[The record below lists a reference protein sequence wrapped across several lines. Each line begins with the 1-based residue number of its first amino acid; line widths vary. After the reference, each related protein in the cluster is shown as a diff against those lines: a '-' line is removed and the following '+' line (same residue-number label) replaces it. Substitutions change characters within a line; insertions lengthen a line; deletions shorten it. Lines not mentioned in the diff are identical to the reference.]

1 VQNLHKL
8 HIRRASYDGA
18 IGTVGAGASGARVG
32 ALPCPLVSALAL
44 CNAHQRVSIL
54 SHKFRSNRALPLVN
68 RALLAIVLASFTS
81 AALSPAWAQPS
92 ASQMPTLG
100 DTSDLSSSDERRLGD
115 RIARELYRDP
125 DYLDDPV
132 LAEYVQAIWQPLL
145 VAARARGDLSPELSQ
160 RFAWEVMLG
169 RDRTVNAF
177 ALPGGYLGVH
187 LGLIA
192 VVSNRDELASVLGH
206 ELSHVTQRHISRLM
220 AKQGQMT
227 PWMIGAMIL
236 GALAASKSAD
246 AANALIVGGQAVAAQ
261 NQLNF
266 SRDMEREA
274 DRVGYGVMTE
284 AGFEAQGF
292 VSMFDKL
299 QQASRL
305 NDNGAYPYLRSH
317 PLTTERIADMQARQA
332 LAAPA
337 PAQVAVTLEHAL
349 VAARARVLANAD
361 VDALRATQLEA
372 DSASL
377 RTQAAPRQAGALYG
391 AALAASQLRDF
402 ASASSY
408 LARLRPL
415 VAGDASAARLA
426 QLLQAE
432 IALRAGD
439 ASAAQAALS
448 AVSTPAV
455 PAAPGAPDPAPT
467 VARPELLL
475 AAQIALQPGAGEPA
489 HATSAALSAS
499 AARLQAWVDLK
510 PRDAQAWQ
518 LLSRV
523 QSAQNQTLRALRA
536 DAEAQ
541 VARLDY
547 AAALDRF
554 KAAQAFTRA
563 GGSSQT
569 AADHIDAS
577 IIDTRQRQ
585 VELLLKEQTLDR

>member
-1 VQNLHKL
+1 
-8 HIRRASYDGA
+8 
-18 IGTVGAGASGARVG
+18 
-32 ALPCPLVSALAL
+32 
-44 CNAHQRVSIL
+44 
-54 SHKFRSNRALPLVN
+54 
-68 RALLAIVLASFTS
+68 
-81 AALSPAWAQPS
+81 
-92 ASQMPTLG
+92 MPTLG
-100 DTSDLSSSDERRLGD
+100 DTSALGSSDERRLGD
-115 RIARELYRDP
+115 RIAREIYRDP

-132 LAEYVQAIWQPLL
+132 LAEYVQGIWQPLL
-145 VAARARGDLSPELSQ
+145 AAARARGDLSPELAE
-160 RFAWEVMLG
+160 RFAWEIMLG

-192 VVSNRDELASVLGH
+192 VVSNRDELASVLAH

-220 AKQGQMT
+220 AKQGQMA

-246 AANALIVGGQAVAAQ
+246 AGNALIVGGQAVAAQ

-284 AGFEAQGF
+284 AGFESLGF

-332 LAAPA
+332 LAAATPA
-337 PAQVAVTLEHAL
+337 HTAPTLEHAL

-361 VDALRATQLEA
+361 VDALRAWQAQA

-377 RTQAAPRQAGALYG
+377 SAQAVPLQAGVWYG

-402 ASASSY
+402 AQARVD
-408 LARLRPL
+408 LTRLRGL
-415 VAGDASAARLA
+415 VAGDASAMRLA
-426 QLLQAE
+426 WLLQAE
-432 IALRAGD
+432 VALRAGD
-439 ASAAQAALS
+439 ASAAATALNAAS
-448 AVSTPAV
+448 RAPTAPTAVT
-455 PAAPGAPDPAPT
+455 APDPAPT
-467 VARPELLL
+467 TMRPELLL
-475 AAQIALQPGAGEPA
+475 AAQIALQPGPGGPA
-489 HATSAALSAS
+489 DLSGAALSAI
-499 AARLQAWVDLK
+499 AVRLQAWVALQ

-523 QSAQNQTLRALRA
+523 QGAQHQTLRALRA
-536 DAEAQ
+536 DAESQ

-554 KAAQAFTRA
+554 RAAQAFSRERNSQGAA
-563 GGSSQT
+563 GGAVKASQA

-577 IIDTRQRQ
+577 IIDTRKRQ
-585 VELLLKEQTLDR
+585 VEFLLKEQTLDR

>member
-1 VQNLHKL
+1 
-8 HIRRASYDGA
+8 
-18 IGTVGAGASGARVG
+18 
-32 ALPCPLVSALAL
+32 
-44 CNAHQRVSIL
+44 
-54 SHKFRSNRALPLVN
+54 
-68 RALLAIVLASFTS
+68 
-81 AALSPAWAQPS
+81 
-92 ASQMPTLG
+92 MPTLG
-100 DTSDLSSSDERRLGD
+100 DTSDMGSSAERRLGD
-115 RIARELYRDP
+115 RIAREIYRDP

-132 LAEYVQAIWQPLL
+132 LAEYVQGVWQPLL
-145 VAARARGDLSPELSQ
+145 AAARARGDLSPELAE
-160 RFAWEVMLG
+160 RFAWEIMLG

-220 AKQGQMT
+220 AKQGQMA

-236 GALAASKSAD
+236 GALAASKSVD
-246 AANALIVGGQAVAAQ
+246 AGNALIVGGQAVAAQ

-332 LAAPA
+332 LAAAGPVKA
-337 PAQVAVTLEHAL
+337 ELTLEHAL
-349 VAARARVLANAD
+349 VAARARVLSNTD
-361 VDALRATQLEA
+361 VDALRAWQFDA

-377 RTQAAPRQAGALYG
+377 STQAVPRQAGVLYG

-402 ASASSY
+402 AQARSH
-408 LARLRPL
+408 LARLRGL
-415 VAGDASAARLA
+415 VAIDARALRLTR
-426 QLLQAE
+426 LLQAE
-432 IALRAGD
+432 MALRAGD
-439 ASAAQAALS
+439 ASAAATALNAVAS
-448 AVSTPAV
+448 A
-455 PAAPGAPDPAPT
+455 PAAPTALGAPHPAPT
-467 VARPELLL
+467 MARPELLL
-475 AAQIALQPGAGEPA
+475 GAQIALQPGPGAPA
-489 HATSAALSAS
+489 DMASAALSAS
-499 AARLQAWVDLK
+499 AAQLQAWVALK

-523 QSAQNQTLRALRA
+523 QTAQNQRLRALRA

-554 KAAQAFTRA
+554 RAAQAVSRER
-563 GGSSQT
+563 GSSQT
-569 AADHIDAS
+569 AADNIDAS